1 MIDNRSQTRGQTV
14 ASNAVAAA
22 MLDDL
27 MRDEKIM
34 EDALAENANSFVT
47 IQGEESSES
56 HSLKLEAF
64 VLGKDFGYATER

>member
-1 MIDNRSQTRGQTV
+1 MIDNRRQTRGQTI
-14 ASNAVAAA
+14 ASNAVAVA

>member
-14 ASNAVAAA
+14 ASNAVAVA